1 MKKGSLFFL
10 FFYLVL
16 ACGPLWAEQTIRL
29 RVSATIPPRPCEF
42 PNTCDP
48 VPAST
53 QTKVVVENE
62 SVRYVGSPPAV
73 TKKDG
78 LMTVIF

>member
-16 ACGPLWAEQTIRL
+16 ACGPLWAEQTSRL
-29 RVSATIPPRPCEF
+29 RVSATIPPRPCEH
-42 PNTCDP
+42 PNHCNP
-48 VPAST
+48 VPAKT
-53 QTKVVVENE
+53 QTKVVVNNE
-62 SVRYVGSPPAV
+62 SISYVGSPPKV
-73 TKKDG
+73 TKKDD

>member
-16 ACGPLWAEQTIRL
+16 SCGPLLADQIRL

-42 PNTCDP
+42 PNTCEP
-48 VPAST
+48 VPANTRS
-53 QTKVVVENE
+53 KVVVENE
-62 SVRYVGSPPAV
+62 TVRYVGSPPEV
-73 TKKDG
+73 TKKDD

>member
-1 MKKGSLFFL
+1 MRKGSLFFL
-10 FFYLVL
+10 FLYLVL
-16 ACGPLWAEQTIRL
+16 ASGPLWADQSIRL

-42 PNTCDP
+42 PNICDP
-48 VPAST
+48 VPANT
-53 QTKVVVENE
+53 QTRVVMENE
-62 SVRYVGSPPAV
+62 KVRYVGSAPEV

>member
-16 ACGPLWAEQTIRL
+16 ACGPLLAEQSVRI
-29 RVSATIPPRPCEF
+29 RVSATIPPNSCVF
-42 PNTCDP
+42 PNTCEP
-48 VPAST
+48 VPANTRTS
-53 QTKVVVENE
+53 VVVENE
-62 SVRYVGSPPAV
+62 TVRYVGSPPAV
-73 TKKDG
+73 TMEND

>member
-29 RVSATIPPRPCEF
+29 RVSATIPPHPCEY
-42 PNTCDP
+42 PNRCDP
-48 VPAST
+48 VPAAT
-53 QTKVVVENE
+53 QTKVVVADETV
-62 SVRYVGSPPAV
+62 SYVGSPPEV
-73 TKKDG
+73 TKKDD
-78 LMTVIF
+78 LMTVKF

>member
-1 MKKGSLFFL
+1 MRKGSLFFL
-10 FFYLVL
+10 FLYLVL
-16 ACGPLWAEQTIRL
+16 ASGPLWADQSIRL

-42 PNTCDP
+42 PNICDP
-48 VPAST
+48 VPANT
-53 QTKVVVENE
+53 QTRVVIENE
-62 SVRYVGSPPAV
+62 KVRYVGSAPEV

>member
-1 MKKGSLFFL
+1 MRKGSLFFL

-16 ACGPLWAEQTIRL
+16 ACGPLWAEQITRL

-42 PNTCDP
+42 PDTCAP
-48 VPAST
+48 VPANT

-62 SVRYVGSPPAV
+62 TVRYVGSPPEV
-73 TKKDG
+73 TKKDD
-78 LMTVIF
+78 LMTVNF